1 MLLSSRQYVIL
12 GLGVF
17 GSTITKTL
25 SQYGCE
31 VVAVDK
37 CPECVQRVSEF
48 ATKAV
53 IGDITDKDFLI
64 DLGIE
69 EFDVGIVAIGNHL
82 EESLLGV
89 LNLKEIGIPYIIAK
103 AKNKRFKS
111 ILEKIGA
118 DRIIRPEKE
127 MGERLARTLLRK
139 NITDLVELD
148 ENYSLV
154 EMKVPQAWVGHT
166 LSSLDLRKK
175 YGINILGQRDM
186 ETQKIEL
193 YVNPEHVL
201 RVNDY
206 FLMVAETEK
215 IERFDY
221 LIV

>member
-1 MLLSSRQYVIL
+1 MKSKQVVVL

-37 CPECVQRVSEF
+37 DQECVQRVSEF

-53 IGDITDKDFLI
+53 IGDITDKQFLI

-69 EFDVGIVAIGNHL
+69 EFDVGIIAIGNHL

-103 AKNKRFKS
+103 AKNKRFKA

-127 MGERLARTLLRK
+127 MGERLARTILRK

-148 ENYSLV
+148 ENYSIV

-166 LSSLDLRKK
+166 LASLDLRKK
-175 YGINILGQRDM
+175 YSINILGQRDM
-186 ETQKIEL
+186 VTQKIEFSVSPD
-193 YVNPEHVL
+193 YVL
-201 RVNDY
+201 RMDDH

-215 IERFDY
+215 IEKFDY
-221 LIV
+221 LII

>member
-1 MLLSSRQYVIL
+1 MKSKQVVVL

-89 LNLKEIGIPYIIAK
+89 LK
-103 AKNKRFKS
+103 
-111 ILEKIGA
+111 
-118 DRIIRPEKE
+118 
-127 MGERLARTLLRK
+127 
-139 NITDLVELD
+139 
-148 ENYSLV
+148 
-154 EMKVPQAWVGHT
+154 
-166 LSSLDLRKK
+166 
-175 YGINILGQRDM
+175 
-186 ETQKIEL
+186 
-193 YVNPEHVL
+193 
-201 RVNDY
+201 
-206 FLMVAETEK
+206 
-215 IERFDY
+215 
-221 LIV
+221 

>member
-1 MLLSSRQYVIL
+1 MQSKQIVVL

-53 IGDITDKDFLI
+53 IGDITDKQFLV
-64 DLGIE
+64 DLGLE

-103 AKNKRFKS
+103 AKNKRFKA

-127 MGERLARTLLRK
+127 MGERVARTLLRK

-175 YGINILGQRDM
+175 YGINILGQREM

-193 YVNPEHVL
+193 SVNTEYVL
-201 RVNDY
+201 RMNDH

>member
-1 MLLSSRQYVIL
+1 M
-12 GLGVF
+12 
-17 GSTITKTL
+17 
-25 SQYGCE
+25 
-31 VVAVDK
+31 
-37 CPECVQRVSEF
+37 QRLR
-48 ATKAV
+48 
-53 IGDITDKDFLI
+53 I
-64 DLGIE
+64 
-69 EFDVGIVAIGNHL
+69 
-82 EESLLGV
+82 
-89 LNLKEIGIPYIIAK
+89 
-103 AKNKRFKS
+103 KRFKA

-127 MGERLARTLLRK
+127 MGERVARTLLRK

-193 YVNPEHVL
+193 SVNPEYVL
-201 RVNDY
+201 RMNDH

>member
-1 MLLSSRQYVIL
+1 MKSKQVVVL

-37 CPECVQRVSEF
+37 DQECVQRVSEF

-53 IGDITDKDFLI
+53 IGDITDKQFLI

-89 LNLKEIGIPYIIAK
+89 LNLKEIGIPHIIAK
-103 AKNKRFKS
+103 AKNKRFKA

-127 MGERLARTLLRK
+127 MGERLARTILRK

-154 EMKVPQAWVGHT
+154 EMKVPQAWVGHS

-175 YGINILGQRDM
+175 YSINILGQRDM
-186 ETQKIEL
+186 KTQKIEFS
-193 YVNPEHVL
+193 VNPDYVL
-201 RVNDY
+201 CMDDH

-215 IERFDY
+215 IEKFDY
-221 LIV
+221 LII

>member
-1 MLLSSRQYVIL
+1 MKSKQVVVL

-37 CPECVQRVSEF
+37 NDECVQRVSEY

-53 IGDITDKDFLI
+53 IGDITDQQFLI

-69 EFDVGIVAIGNHL
+69 GFDVGIVAIGNHL

-103 AKNKRFKS
+103 AKNKRFKAV
-111 ILEKIGA
+111 LEKIGA

-127 MGERLARTLLRK
+127 MGERLARGLLRK

-166 LSSLDLRKK
+166 LSSLDLRRK

-186 ETQKIEL
+186 ETQKLEL
-193 YVNPEHVL
+193 SVDPDYVL
-201 RVNDY
+201 KMNDH

>member
-1 MLLSSRQYVIL
+1 MQSKQIVVL

-53 IGDITDKDFLI
+53 IGDITDKQFLV
-64 DLGIE
+64 DLGLE
-69 EFDVGIVAIGNHL
+69 EFDVGIVAIGNHF

-103 AKNKRFKS
+103 AKNKRFKA

-127 MGERLARTLLRK
+127 MGERIARTLLRK

-193 YVNPEHVL
+193 SVNPEYVL
-201 RVNDY
+201 RMNDH

>member
-1 MLLSSRQYVIL
+1 MQSKQIVVL

-53 IGDITDKDFLI
+53 IGDITDKQFLV
-64 DLGIE
+64 DLGLE

-103 AKNKRFKS
+103 AKNKRFKA

-127 MGERLARTLLRK
+127 MGERVARTLLRK

-193 YVNPEHVL
+193 SVNPEYVL
-201 RVNDY
+201 RMNDH

>member
-1 MLLSSRQYVIL
+1 MQSKQIVVL

-53 IGDITDKDFLI
+53 IGDITDKQFLV
-64 DLGIE
+64 DLGLE

-103 AKNKRFKS
+103 AKNKRFKD

-127 MGERLARTLLRK
+127 MGERVARTLLRK

-193 YVNPEHVL
+193 SVNPEYVL
-201 RVNDY
+201 RMNDH

>member
-1 MLLSSRQYVIL
+1 MKSKQVVVL

-186 ETQKIEL
+186 ETQKIEP

-201 RVNDY
+201 RVNDH

>member
-1 MLLSSRQYVIL
+1 MKSKQVVVL

-201 RVNDY
+201 RVSDH
-206 FLMVAETEK
+206 FLMSLK
-215 IERFDY
+215 LKKLKD
-221 LIV
+221 LII

>member
-1 MLLSSRQYVIL
+1 MKSKQVVVL

-37 CPECVQRVSEF
+37 CPECVQRVS
-48 ATKAV
+48 
-53 IGDITDKDFLI
+53 
-64 DLGIE
+64 

-201 RVNDY
+201 RVNDH

>member
-1 MLLSSRQYVIL
+1 MKSKQVVVL

-193 YVNPEHVL
+193 SVNPEYVL
-201 RVNDY
+201 RMNDH

>member
-1 MLLSSRQYVIL
+1 MKSKQVVVL

-201 RVNDY
+201 RVNDH

-215 IERFDY
+215 NERFDY

>member
-1 MLLSSRQYVIL
+1 MEKQFVVL
-12 GLGVF
+12 GLGIF
-17 GSTITKTL
+17 GSTLVKTL
-25 SQYGCE
+25 SQFGRE
-31 VVAVDK
+31 VIAIDK
-37 CPECVQRVSEF
+37 DSENVQRVSEF

-53 IGDITDKDFLI
+53 IGDVTDIQFLT
-64 DLGIE
+64 DLGLDDI
-69 EFDVGIVAIGNHL
+69 DVGIVAIGDRL
-82 EESLLGV
+82 EDSILATM
-89 LNLKEIGIPYIIAK
+89 NLKELGVPYVIVK
-103 AKNKRFKS
+103 AKNKRFKVV
-111 ILEKIGA
+111 LERIGA
-118 DRIIRPEKE
+118 DHVVRPEKE

-201 RVNDY
+201 RVNDH

>member
-1 MLLSSRQYVIL
+1 MQSKQIVVL

-53 IGDITDKDFLI
+53 IGDITDKQFLV
-64 DLGIE
+64 DLGLE

-103 AKNKRFKS
+103 AKNKTFKA
-111 ILEKIGA
+111 ILEIIGA

-127 MGERLARTLLRK
+127 MGERVARTLLRK

-193 YVNPEHVL
+193 SVNPEYVL
-201 RVNDY
+201 RMNDH

>member
-1 MLLSSRQYVIL
+1 MKSKQVVVL

-201 RVNDY
+201 HVNDH